1 MKLWMLCFVF
11 DRQLVARNMH
21 VLFTVFGSFGAAEV
35 VIIYERMK
43 CSEHACLAGFF
54 S

>member
-21 VLFTVFGSFGAAEV
+21 VLFTVFGSLL
-35 VIIYERMK
+35 K
-43 CSEHACLAGFF
+43 L
-54 S
+54 